1 MAENAERKQRRGRGR
16 PFEPGQSGNP
26 TGKPRGARHATT
38 ILAEKIMSED
48 VEGVVKAVV
57 EAAKDGDMT
66 AARIIMD
73 RIAPVRRGAITAVT
87 LPTIESPADL
97 TKATSAILA
106 AVSEGELT
114 PVEAAE
120 LGKLVEAHGKAIE
133 ITDLHERLSRLE
145 ASR

>member
-1 MAENAERKQRRGRGR
+1 MAENAGRKQAGGRFQR
-16 PFEPGQSGNP
+16 GQSGNP
-26 TGKPRGARHATT
+26 AGKKPGTRHATT

-145 ASR
+145 ACR